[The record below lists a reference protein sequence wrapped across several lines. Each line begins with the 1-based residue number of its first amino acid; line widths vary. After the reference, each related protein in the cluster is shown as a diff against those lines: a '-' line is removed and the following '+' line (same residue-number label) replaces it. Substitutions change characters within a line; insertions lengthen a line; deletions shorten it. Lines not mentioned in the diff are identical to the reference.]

1 MRALGTRQRTGCHA
15 CGARTGTTVASRRT
29 RTLCTLSEVSE
40 ARCPSEFFELF
51 LNIHF
56 VAPCSAPAESIA
68 LLTVCVSFISSG
80 KYCSIATEHEAMC

>member
-15 CGARTGTTVASRRT
+15 CGARTGTTVASRHAHAVHAVRG
-29 RTLCTLSEVSE
+29 C
-40 ARCPSEFFELF
+40 CPSEFFELF

-56 VAPCSAPAESIA
+56 VPPCSAPAESIA
-68 LLTVCVSFISSG
+68 LLPVCASFISSG

>member
-29 RTLCTLSEVSE
+29 RTLCTLSEV
-40 ARCPSEFFELF
+40 RCPSEFFELF

-68 LLTVCVSFISSG
+68 LLTVCASFISSG